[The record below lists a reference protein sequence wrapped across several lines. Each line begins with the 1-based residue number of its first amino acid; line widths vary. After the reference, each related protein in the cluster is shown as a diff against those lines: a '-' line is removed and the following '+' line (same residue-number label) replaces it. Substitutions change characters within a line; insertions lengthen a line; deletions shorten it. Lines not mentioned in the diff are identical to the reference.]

1 MVLQRFENYVC
12 ILLAIACLAASSFAP
27 PPGYQG
33 QVSFNGF
40 AVPGATVTAT
50 QDDKKFVAV
59 TDDQGVFT
67 FPDITNGTWT
77 IQVEMS
83 GFAPMKD
90 QVVVGPNMP
99 VAPPWELKMLPL
111 DEMKAEIAAPVT
123 VATAPPPQPKSDDA
137 KAPAATNAAKQPGKG
152 DAAKTPA
159 KPGAPATPP
168 ATPGQNAVPP
178 AARTSRRAGSTR
190 G

>member
-1 MVLQRFENYVC
+1 MALQRFENYVC
-12 ILLAIACLAASSFAP
+12 ILLAIACLAASSFVP

-50 QDDKKFVAV
+50 QDAKKFVAV

-67 FPDITNGTWT
+67 FPEITNGTWT
-77 IQVEMS
+77 IEVVMS

-111 DEMKAEIAAPVT
+111 DEMKAETAAPVV
-123 VATAPPPQPKSDDA
+123 VAAAPVLRKNPVRQGIRPRIAMRIKDLRFSGDA
-137 KAPAATNAAKQPGKG
+137 WHPAAPCESF
-152 DAAKTPA
+152 
-159 KPGAPATPP
+159 KPFSASFLCSSNSSGTLSATLY
-168 ATPGQNAVPP
+168 
-178 AARTSRRAGSTR
+178 
-190 G
+190 